1 LSETAAPYAPAADPE
16 REAVI
21 ERLVATY
28 EAMIHDVAAAHAPE
42 FLGVGVTMSQAK
54 VLYLVEAAP
63 GLRMSD
69 LSARLRVSLST
80 VSGVVDRLVD
90 QGLLTRRDD
99 PADRRHVI
107 LWMTEAG
114 ATQLQLFRELNAGQV
129 RALLARI
136 DAAGLGVVE
145 QALDLL
151 ADAAARE
158 PAAPPATAPSASRTI
173 EGEPA

>member
-1 LSETAAPYAPAADPE
+1 MSETPAGYAAGVDHL

-28 EAMIHDVAAAHAPE
+28 EAMIHDVAAAHAPD

-63 GLRMSD
+63 RLRMSD
-69 LSARLRVSLST
+69 LSARLGVSLST

-99 PADRRHVI
+99 PVDRRHVI
-107 LWMTEAG
+107 LRITDAG

-129 RALLARI
+129 RTLLARI
-136 DAAGLGVVE
+136 DAAGLAVVE

-151 ADAAARE
+151 AGAAARE
-158 PAAPPATAPSASRTI
+158 PAARPASRTL